1 MLPLFSSPYP
11 SLFSFLCN
19 RTGELTWPAHI
30 WQTSL
35 ETLFIWE
42 DYYYGHNPW
51 ERTSTPR
58 DKPLSVC
65 VCVCTLESHSS
76 SNDFCHCLLYE
87 AGNHFKDLRVSE
99 GVADSAT
106 GHLCCYCTRRLQG
119 LPKCPINA
127 SSNRS
132 IVHHETRLG
141 VDCCAGVNTFI
152 L

>member
-1 MLPLFSSPYP
+1 MD
-11 SLFSFLCN
+11 
-19 RTGELTWPAHI
+19 TTHGKEPAPPGTNH
-30 WQTSL
+30 
-35 ETLFIWE
+35 
-42 DYYYGHNPW
+42 
-51 ERTSTPR
+51 
-58 DKPLSVC
+58 SVC

-106 GHLCCYCTRRLQG
+106 RHLGCYCTQRLQG